1 MKPLSPEE
9 DKKLINEITIELKQ
23 EEALKKGTF
32 SILSIIGHGTFGVVY
47 RAKEEKTGEIFAIK
61 RVFQDKKYKNRE
73 LEILKELNHPNVI
86 NLKHYFYTKTE
97 KEGKE
102 PEIFLNCV
110 MDYFPQTLSRI
121 LSVNFQSRKQLD
133 PFIAKLYA
141 YQMML
146 SLKYLHSKGI
156 AHRDI
161 KPQNILVEPK
171 TNKIKVCDFGSAKKL
186 IQGQKSISYICSRFY
201 RAPELIFGA
210 TDYTNQIDVWSMG
223 CVISE
228 LVLGRPMFPGATTSD
243 QLVEIIRILGTPTKD
258 DICSMNP
265 HFKDHKFPDV
275 KPIPFEKL
283 FKNRIIPE
291 HFLDLLSKLLV
302 YNPQIRLTPEKALEH
317 AYFDEIKKID
327 KNHGGK
333 YKEYDIP
340 LGLEI

>member
-156 AHRDI
+156 AHR
-161 KPQNILVEPK
+161 E
-171 TNKIKVCDFGSAKKL
+171 
-186 IQGQKSISYICSRFY
+186 
-201 RAPELIFGA
+201 
-210 TDYTNQIDVWSMG
+210 
-223 CVISE
+223 
-228 LVLGRPMFPGATTSD
+228 
-243 QLVEIIRILGTPTKD
+243 
-258 DICSMNP
+258 
-265 HFKDHKFPDV
+265 
-275 KPIPFEKL
+275 
-283 FKNRIIPE
+283 
-291 HFLDLLSKLLV
+291 
-302 YNPQIRLTPEKALEH
+302 
-317 AYFDEIKKID
+317 
-327 KNHGGK
+327 
-333 YKEYDIP
+333 
-340 LGLEI
+340 